1 MVLILPA
8 NSIFMK
14 PILTLLILGLTL
26 LTSITGFAQ
35 KSNSNN
41 QSDSAYTAQAVAKFS
56 QGFYADAISLCD
68 IVIRRNSRYAWAYNI
83 RGISYAGSGAYE
95 KTRNNGIV
103 NEKASQYYESAINDY
118 TKAIEIDPNY
128 QVAYSNRALANYVL
142 RRNDDAIRD
151 WSKVLSIDPKN
162 IEAWRERGNT
172 YFSDYNY
179 RQAVEDYDR
188 AILYDP
194 ANIWNYYNRGK
205 ANYYLKKYMEA
216 IPDFKITI
224 EKDPKY
230 VDAYNF
236 RGLCYYYLLEYENG
250 IADFNT
256 AIQLDPKYQ
265 YAYFNRGASYH
276 AKGEYSKA
284 IQDFTNAIK
293 ANPEYVDA
301 FNSRGFSYEALKQH
315 DKAEADYREAI
326 RLNPKFKY
334 AYYNLGLI
342 YYNQE
347 KHEKAIQ
354 WFTEAISAD
363 PKYAAAYVE
372 RGWSNFNL
380 KEYSRAINDCSNA
393 VGLDPTL
400 VNAYNN
406 RGIIYTITGKYDEA
420 IKDFEKTISLNPGY
434 SWAYVNILIPCVQK
448 GDYNLAKNYYGQY
461 QQKKLNG
468 FIEHDRWKFLKTYL
482 LASMNELANGQY
494 QKAQQLYQEANKQ
507 YTEYINVHTDVR
519 EGTKIYIAFVFSKLG
534 ITYEKLNSFAEAR
547 NYHDKALLINPNVSE
562 SQQALTRLENRNKT
576 YTTSDK
582 TPPTLRLLPPR
593 DTIVFEGSNKTTI
606 IGRATDPGGIA
617 WVKIDGKNVGA
628 VEEDGTFYYELTA
641 NSGKKFIDFEVQDKA
656 GNNTRKSIA
665 TMMNRG
671 GSVSQT
677 DDALK
682 ITGAKFYGLFISAE
696 KYTDPT
702 LATLNHPKK
711 DVEELK
717 KVLVNN
723 YTFNN
728 GDITILSDKSREDI
742 LEAISTTVEKMG
754 PNDNL
759 IIFFAGHGAYRTGL
773 TPTDLEGYLLP
784 VTAKKGRYST
794 YISASDITTAIKN
807 CKAHHVLLLTD
818 ACYSGS
824 LVRRNTSENNA
835 IELQYKYKSRQL
847 MASGNLEPVPD
858 DSKFIYYLLTR
869 LKENTDKVLTA
880 DDLFQRLKTATI
892 NNTSGKTLPI
902 CSAILDV
909 GDEGGQFVFIKK

>member
-1 MVLILPA
+1 
-8 NSIFMK
+8 MK

-26 LTSITGFAQ
+26 LTSINGLAQ
-35 KSNSNN
+35 KSNSSN

-56 QGFYADAISLCD
+56 QGYYSEAISLCD
-68 IVIRRNSRYAWAYNI
+68 IVIRRNSRHAWAYNV
-83 RGISYAGSGAYE
+83 RGISTAGLGANE
-95 KTRNNGIV
+95 KTRNNGVI
-103 NEKASQYYESAINDY
+103 NTKATQYYESAINDY
-118 TKAIEIDPNY
+118 TKAIEIDANY
-128 QVAYSNRALANYVL
+128 QVAYSNRALVYYAIGRYG
-142 RRNDDAIRD
+142 DAIRD

-162 IEAWRERGNT
+162 IQAWRERGNT
-172 YFSDYNY
+172 YFINIDYTE
-179 RQAVEDYDR
+179 AISDYDR
-188 AILYDP
+188 AILYEP

-205 ANYYLKKYMEA
+205 ANYYLKKYKEA
-216 IPDFKITI
+216 IPDLTMTI
-224 EKDPKY
+224 GKDSKY

-236 RGLCYYYLLEYENG
+236 RGLCYYNLQEYDNAEV
-250 IADFNT
+250 DFNT

-265 YAYFNRGASYH
+265 YPYFNRAGVYY
-276 AKGEYSKA
+276 AKKDYSKA
-284 IQDFTNAIK
+284 IVDYTSAIK
-293 ANPEYVDA
+293 ADPSYVDA
-301 FNSRGFSYEALKQH
+301 YNSRGFTYEAMKQH
-315 DKAEADYREAI
+315 DKAEADYLEAI
-326 RLNPKFKY
+326 RLKPNFKW
-334 AYYNLGLI
+334 AYYNLGI
-342 YYNQE
+342 VYYNQD
-347 KHEKAIQ
+347 KHEKAKH
-354 WFTEAISAD
+354 WFTKAIELD
-363 PKYAAAYVE
+363 PKYTAAYIE
-372 RGWSNFNL
+372 RAWSNFNL
-380 KEYSRAINDCSNA
+380 KDYTRAVDDCSMA
-393 VGLDPTL
+393 IGLEPTS
-400 VNAYNN
+400 VNAFNN
-406 RGIIYTITGKYDEA
+406 LGIIHTITGKYNEA
-420 IKDFEKTISLNPGY
+420 IENFKKVIGLNPDY
-434 SWAYVNILIPCVQK
+434 SWAYVNILIPCVQN
-448 GDYNLAKNYYGQY
+448 GDYKLAKNYYGQY
-461 QQKKLNG
+461 QQKNMNG
-468 FIEHDRWKFLKTYL
+468 YFEHDRWKFLKTYL

-507 YTEYINVHTDVR
+507 YTEYINAHTDVM

-534 ITYEKLNSFAEAR
+534 ITYEKLNSFTEAR

-593 DTIVFEGSNKTTI
+593 DTIMFEGSNKTTI

-641 NSGKKFIDFEVQDKA
+641 NTGKKFIDFEVQDKA

-665 TMMNRG
+665 TMINRG

>member
-1 MVLILPA
+1 MKPLYSVLIL
-8 NSIFMK
+8 
-14 PILTLLILGLTL
+14 
-26 LTSITGFAQ
+26 GFALFFSPDGIGQ
-35 KSNSNN
+35 T
-41 QSDSAYTAQAVAKFS
+41 SDSAYTAQAVTKFS
-56 QGFYADAISLCD
+56 QGQYSDAISLCD

-83 RGISYAGSGAYE
+83 RGISYAGSGASE

-103 NEKASQYYESAINDY
+103 NTKATQYYESAINDY

-128 QVAYSNRALANYVL
+128 QVAYSNRALACYVI
-142 RRNDDAIRD
+142 RRYDNAIRD

-172 YFSDYNY
+172 YFINSDYTN
-179 RQAVEDYDR
+179 AVLDYDQ
-188 AILYDP
+188 AIHYEP
-194 ANIWNYYNRGK
+194 AYIWNYYNRGK
-205 ANYYLKKYMEA
+205 ANYYRKRYKEA
-216 IPDFKITI
+216 IPDFTMTI
-224 EKDPKY
+224 GKDPKY

-236 RGLCYYYLLEYENG
+236 RGLCYYYLQEYDNSE
-250 IADFNT
+250 ADFNM
-256 AIQLDPKYQ
+256 AIQLDPRYQ
-265 YAYFNRGASYH
+265 YPYFNRAGVYY
-276 AKGEYSKA
+276 AKKDYSKA
-284 IQDFTNAIK
+284 ILDYSSAIK
-293 ANPEYVDA
+293 ADPSYVDA
-301 FNSRGFSYEALKQH
+301 YNSRGLAYEAMKQY
-315 DKAEADYREAI
+315 DKAEADYLEAI
-326 RLNPKFKY
+326 RLKPNFKW
-334 AYYNLGLI
+334 AYYNLGLV
-342 YYNQE
+342 YYNQD
-347 KHEKAIQ
+347 KHEKAKN
-354 WFTEAISAD
+354 WFTKAIELD
-363 PKYAAAYVE
+363 PKYGAAYIE

-380 KEYSRAINDCSNA
+380 KDYAKAVDDCSMA
-393 VGLDPTL
+393 IGLDPNSA
-400 VNAYNN
+400 NAFNN
-406 RGIIYTITGKYDEA
+406 RGIIYTITGKYNEA
-420 IKDFEKTISLNPGY
+420 IEDFKKVLSLNPDY
-434 SWAYVNILIPCVQK
+434 SWAYVNILIPCVQN

-461 QQKKLNG
+461 QQKNMNG
-468 FIEHDRWKFLKTYL
+468 YFEHDRWKFLKTYL

-494 QKAQQLYQEANKQ
+494 QKAQQLYQDANKQ
-507 YTEYINVHTDVR
+507 YTEYINTHTDVL

-547 NYHDKALLINPNVSE
+547 NYYDKALMINPYVPE
-562 SQQALTRLENRNKT
+562 SQQALTRLENRTKT
-576 YTTSDK
+576 YTSSDK
-582 TPPTLRLLPPR
+582 TPPSFRLLPPR
-593 DTIVFEGSNKTTI
+593 DTIVFEGGNRTTI
-606 IGRATDPGGIA
+606 IGKASDAGGIA
-617 WVKIDGKNVGA
+617 WVKIDGKNVDN
-628 VEEDGTFYYELTA
+628 VEEDGTFYVELTA
-641 NSGKKFIDFEVQDKA
+641 NTGKKFIDFEVQDKA

-665 TMMNRG
+665 TMMTRG
-671 GSVSQT
+671 GRVSQT
-677 DDALK
+677 EDALK

-784 VTAKKGRYST
+784 VSAKKGRYST

-835 IELQYKYKSRQL
+835 VELQYKYKSRQL

-869 LKENTDKVLTA
+869 LKENTDRVLTA